1 MRTILDGELRRWEV
15 FATTGEFGAPNPA
28 KVAFR
33 CVSDA
38 GLRPRILVFA
48 GDKSDAEQAVA
59 EAPDGELL
67 RMLDASHSVS

>member
-15 FATTGEFGAPNPA
+15 FATTGDFGSPNPA
-28 KVAFR
+28 KLAFR

-59 EAPDGELL
+59 ETPEDELL
-67 RMLDASHSVS
+67 RMLETAQSVS

>member
-1 MRTILDGELRRWEV
+1 MRTILDRELRRWEV
-15 FATTGEFGAPNPA
+15 FATTGEFGSPNPA

-38 GLRPRILVFA
+38 GLRPRIMVFS

-67 RMLDASHSVS
+67 RMLEEARAVR